1 MAIQMLRKVIT
12 LLSFIVFDFKKK
24 IITAEFRAHRGER
37 PSRKYF
43 RELYSYTQKPW
54 LKRPGTGWG
63 LAAAVVAPTALE
75 EEGVCWGSFW
85 GGGDR
90 RTCCLKL

>member
-12 LLSFIVFDFKKK
+12 LFSFIVIDFK
-24 IITAEFRAHRGER
+24 IITAEFRAHGGER

-43 RELYSYTQKPW
+43 IELHSYIQKPW
-54 LKRPGTGWG
+54 FKRPGTGWG
-63 LAAAVVAPTALE
+63 LAAAVVTPTELE
-75 EEGVCWGSFW
+75 VEGMCWGSFW

-90 RTCCLKL
+90 GTCCLTL